1 MLSSEQIENNKK
13 EFITL
18 IKKITREGAL
28 VNELLQKLE
37 NSDFYIAP
45 ASTQYHSAFRG
56 GLCQHSLNV
65 YKQLKKLIEVEY
77 PRFKVDDQGERYA
90 VDNYKA
96 PYSDETLIIVSLL
109 HDLSKMNFYEVST
122 RNVKDENG
130 QWTQVPFIKV
140 REAHDRFIYSDHGSN
155 SEYMVGRFIP
165 LMLEESV
172 AIIHHMGWSDD
183 HIDAKTIS
191 EIFNRYPLTMY
202 LHLADVLATFKDEQ
216 I

>member
-90 VDNYKA
+90 VDNYKE
-96 PYSDETLIIVSLL
+96 PYSDETLIIVALL

-183 HIDAKTIS
+183 HTDAKTIS
-191 EIFNRYPLTMY
+191 EIFNRYPLAMY

>member
-1 MLSSEQIENNKK
+1 MLSSEQIEKNRE
-13 EFITL
+13 EFISL
-18 IKKITREGAL
+18 IKQVNREGASIDS
-28 VNELLQKLE
+28 LLQKLDS
-37 NSDFYIAP
+37 SDFYTAP

-65 YKQLKKLIEVEY
+65 YKQLKKLIEAEF
-77 PRFKVDDQGERYA
+77 PKFEADESGEMKEI
-90 VDNYKA
+90 DNYKA
-96 PYSDETLIIVSLL
+96 PYSDETLIIAALL

-183 HIDAKTIS
+183 HTDAKTIS
-191 EIFNRYPLTMY
+191 EIFNRYPLAMY